1 MKDPE
6 RDYVLQVLAQRK
18 AQLETLGPA
27 TDRPDRARWQARAI
41 ERMMARLQQPRLPIN
56 PFI

>member
-18 AQLETLGPA
+18 AHLELIGPA
-27 TDRPDRARWQARAI
+27 TDRPDLVRWQVRAI
-41 ERMMARLQQPRLPIN
+41 ERMMARLQQPRLAIN

>member
-6 RDYVLQVLAQRK
+6 RDYVLNVLAQRK

-27 TDRPDRARWQARAI
+27 SDRPDLARWQVGAI
-41 ERMMARLQQPRLPIN
+41 ERMMERLKQVRLSIN
-56 PFI
+56 PFV